1 MTIVFAVL
9 KWLGILLAGILGL
22 AVVLVLLALFVP
34 VRYKLHMVKQERF
47 CYGFRIS
54 YLFPVL
60 FVRKRMEDD
69 CVMLC
74 VFGIPVHR
82 FSQAEADAAG
92 KEAAEAERKEET
104 EPDHRAGEHVPEQR
118 TEAVLETLE
127 QKAEK
132 KQSVSGKKT
141 EKNQSVSGKKPEN
154 AQKARKEKAGKLR
167 RKSGHRKKKEKQ
179 VSGTKKKKG
188 GIRFLFQKISGII
201 KFIRREDTRKVIR
214 LLKKELWALILY
226 IFPGKIRGE
235 VHVGTGDPA
244 YTGILIGGISLIP
257 AVYRKGFRVIPDFDD
272 AVMEADVTM
281 AGRMRVIYFIRL
293 FMRLYREENIRRIW
307 DRFRK

>member
-1 MTIVFAVL
+1 MTVVLAVL
-9 KWLGILLAGILGL
+9 KWLGILLAGMLGL
-22 AVVLVLLALFVP
+22 AVVLILLALFVP
-34 VRYKLHMVKQERF
+34 VHYKLHMVKQEKF

-82 FSQAEADAAG
+82 FSQAEADAVV
-92 KEAAEAERKEET
+92 KEAAETERKEET
-104 EPDHRAGEHVPEQR
+104 EPDHCASEHVPGR
-118 TEAVLETLE
+118 EAEEVLSISE
-127 QKAEK
+127 QKKEK
-132 KQSVSGKKT
+132 AQSVSGKK
-141 EKNQSVSGKKPEN
+141 SEN
-154 AQKARKEKAGKLR
+154 AQKARKEKAGKPR
-167 RKSGHRKKKEKQ
+167 RSSGHRKKKEKR
-179 VSGTKKKKG
+179 VSGTKKKKS

-201 KFIRREDTRKVIR
+201 KFVRREDTRKVIR

-272 AVMEADVTM
+272 AVFEADVTM
-281 AGRMRVIYFIRL
+281 AGRMRVIYFLRL

>member
-1 MTIVFAVL
+1 MTIVLAVL
-9 KWLGILLAGILGL
+9 KWLGILLAEILGL

-34 VRYKLHMVKQERF
+34 VRYKLHMVKQEKF

-60 FVRKRMEDD
+60 FLRKRMEEDS
-69 CVMLC
+69 VTLC

-82 FSQAEADAAG
+82 FSQAEADDVV
-92 KEAAEAERKEET
+92 KEET
-104 EPDHRAGEHVPEQR
+104 EPDRRADEHAPG
-118 TEAVLETLE
+118 
-127 QKAEK
+127 QKAEAVPETPEQK
-132 KQSVSGKKT
+132 TEKDQGVSGKR
-141 EKNQSVSGKKPEN
+141 PES
-154 AQKARKEKAGKLR
+154 ARKA
-167 RKSGHRKKKEKQ
+167 KKEKTGKSGRTSGHKKKKGKN

-188 GIRFLFQKISGII
+188 GIRFLFQKISSII
-201 KFIRREDTRKVIR
+201 KFVRREDTRKVIR

-226 IFPGKIRGE
+226 IFPGKIKGE

-257 AVYRKGFRVIPDFDD
+257 AVYRKGFRVIPEFDD
-272 AVMEADVTM
+272 VVLEADVTM
-281 AGRMRVIYFIRL
+281 TGRMRVIYFLRL

-307 DRFRK
+307 NRFRK

>member
-22 AVVLVLLALFVP
+22 AVILVLLALFVP

-92 KEAAEAERKEET
+92 KEAAEPEKKEET
-104 EPDHRAGEHVPEQR
+104 EPDRYVGKCVPGQRAG
-118 TEAVLETLE
+118 
-127 QKAEK
+127 
-132 KQSVSGKKT
+132 KT
-141 EKNQSVSGKKPEN
+141 KGI
-154 AQKARKEKAGKLR
+154 
-167 RKSGHRKKKEKQ
+167 SGHKKKKEKR
-179 VSGTKKKKG
+179 VSGTKKKKS
-188 GIRFLFQKISGII
+188 GIRFLFQKISGIM
-201 KFIRREDTRKVIR
+201 KFIRREDARKVIR
-214 LLKKELWALILY
+214 LLKKELRALILY

-235 VHVGTGDPA
+235 VRVGTGDPA